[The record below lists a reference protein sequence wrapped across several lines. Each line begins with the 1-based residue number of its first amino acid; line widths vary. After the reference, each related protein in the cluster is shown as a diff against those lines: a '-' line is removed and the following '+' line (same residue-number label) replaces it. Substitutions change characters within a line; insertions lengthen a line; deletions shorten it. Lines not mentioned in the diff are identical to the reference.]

1 MQTGK
6 HAYSIIVPDETITRA
21 GEYLEALRT
30 GRTRPGALL
39 QERLE
44 GSELAEMRP
53 LELLGRLFDTK
64 RPRIFAE
71 SEVAGDG
78 SDWNLIELSLLGDIS
93 VAAPVTIYDDGSH
106 HTPRPHHRPFQGM
119 LIFTSGA
126 LLRSGRNQPPADWEE
141 AACPDGRFS
150 PDGYHRLYLR
160 RLLPVLRFLNG
171 HAARPGRA
179 FLTVPG
185 LGCGQFAGRFQGQ
198 LGAHLQHVLEEL
210 LSTFGADFPNLKA
223 LYFDPYNECEQVR
236 KEIHGISFM
245 VRPMRAA
252 GSSGKPQ
259 LCPPADYAEEGD
271 DFSGCSLYSIVAW
284 DHVSWPGNDFYAGAR
299 ATDDGVKAAA
309 TNSMAVFTGVEGNY
323 DPTAGEYQPPAPCKD
338 WQEVVKEGMR
348 MRQLRLWNPLA
359 VWRPAD
365 HSPK

>member
-126 LLRSGRNQPPADWEE
+126 LLRSGRNQTPADWEE

-198 LGAHLQHVLEEL
+198 LGAHLQHVL
-210 LSTFGADFPNLKA
+210 
-223 LYFDPYNECEQVR
+223 
-236 KEIHGISFM
+236 
-245 VRPMRAA
+245 
-252 GSSGKPQ
+252 
-259 LCPPADYAEEGD
+259 
-271 DFSGCSLYSIVAW
+271 
-284 DHVSWPGNDFYAGAR
+284 
-299 ATDDGVKAAA
+299 
-309 TNSMAVFTGVEGNY
+309 
-323 DPTAGEYQPPAPCKD
+323 
-338 WQEVVKEGMR
+338 
-348 MRQLRLWNPLA
+348 
-359 VWRPAD
+359 
-365 HSPK
+365 